1 MPCYGINELVNSWQR
16 EAVFWASLIQIYET
30 NAHLPYPFH
39 FRHHNDVSQPLW
51 VVLFKD
57 ELGGQELVYFVHDG
71 LVRLGWKDSSSL
83 LDGLFP

>member
-16 EAVFWASLIQIYET
+16 EAVFWASLIQIRET

-39 FRHHNDVSQPLW
+39 FLHHNDVSQPLR

-71 LVRLGWKDSSSL
+71 LVPLGWKDSSSL